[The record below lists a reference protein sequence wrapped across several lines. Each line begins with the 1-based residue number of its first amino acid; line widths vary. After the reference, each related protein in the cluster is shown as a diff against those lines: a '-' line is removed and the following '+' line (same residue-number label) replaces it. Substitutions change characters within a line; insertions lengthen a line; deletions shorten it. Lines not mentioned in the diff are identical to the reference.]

1 VCTLPLEGQHSIYCI
16 TYDGIYTAISSRTTA
31 TAAISDGA
39 TQQKDSRLV
48 LKSRLVRRRFRE
60 FMQLHGQLETN
71 ENTAIAQAM
80 RSIRGPSKWLNLPF
94 SRLDQNTVAHRQ
106 IFLERYLQQLC
117 RSNVIGTSTEL
128 RQFLD
133 YELPLND
140 AIQTSFSINRVPFFA
155 KTVSDVLQSIKT
167 ALPLPIPGFDN
178 GNSQVP
184 TVELLPLPPILPSS
198 IPESPCTGLTDRDV
212 FLTKSNGSTEEVDGR
227 SSPVRHPRIAYSCE
241 EGRLEQLLVNWNQ
254 NGVESAYEAF
264 ESNLWRSEL
273 NAQVQETT
281 TEILTLP
288 PRVSVAEVCYN
299 PSIKI
304 KGLKFENRFVFV
316 FSLFYMECGTK
327 I

>member
-1 VCTLPLEGQHSIYCI
+1 
-16 TYDGIYTAISSRTTA
+16 
-31 TAAISDGA
+31 
-39 TQQKDSRLV
+39 
-48 LKSRLVRRRFRE
+48 
-60 FMQLHGQLETN
+60 M
-71 ENTAIAQAM
+71 
-80 RSIRGPSKWLNLPF
+80 
-94 SRLDQNTVAHRQ
+94 
-106 IFLERYLQQLC
+106 QQLC

-184 TVELLPLPPILPSS
+184 AVELLPLPPILQSS
-198 IPESPCTGLTDRDV
+198 IPELPGLTDRDV

-241 EGRLEQLLVNWNQ
+241 EGRLEQLLLNWNQ

-281 TEILTLP
+281 TTLASPTRVPKAEFYYKP
-288 PRVSVAEVCYN
+288 P
-299 PSIKI
+299 IKI
-304 KGLKFENRFVFV
+304 KG
-316 FSLFYMECGTK
+316 
-327 I
+327 